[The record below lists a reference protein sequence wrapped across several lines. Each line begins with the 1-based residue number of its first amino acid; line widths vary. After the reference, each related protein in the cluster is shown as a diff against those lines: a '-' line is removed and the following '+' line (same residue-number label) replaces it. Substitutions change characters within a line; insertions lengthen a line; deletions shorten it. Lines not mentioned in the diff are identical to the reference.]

1 MLTDHQ
7 GRTEGLDRLDRI
19 GAVRLKMRAWGIST
33 SAPRMTANTVTVS
46 IDSAKSFPIRILIP
60 EYIPANAEN
69 LAGGR

>member
-1 MLTDHQ
+1 
-7 GRTEGLDRLDRI
+7 
-19 GAVRLKMRAWGIST
+19 MRAWGIST